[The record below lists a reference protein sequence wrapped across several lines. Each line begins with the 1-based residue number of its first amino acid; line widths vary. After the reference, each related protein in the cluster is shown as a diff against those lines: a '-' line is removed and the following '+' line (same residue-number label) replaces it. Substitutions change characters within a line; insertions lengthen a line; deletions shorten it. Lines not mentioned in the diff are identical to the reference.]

1 MPLRIDVRSVRTVPA
16 RTAALVAAGATAVST
31 ILLILRGSAHDWTT
45 GDTKVLIAGMGAI
58 TRCWRDGVH
67 CNGISKFALLQQIPA
82 YALDLLGMRGS
93 ALIGALVWL
102 NAISVVGLISATV
115 AWAHRRAGL
124 PLAVIGGL
132 LMTCGMLLTYSAQS
146 FGEALA
152 AAAFGGLSL
161 AALRKD
167 RVSRWLLLFALL
179 ATISKET
186 AAPFAFLLGIAA
198 IGLSG
203 AGFAVVRRAAIHLT
217 IGVAVGELLNVGF
230 NLFRFGTIYNPIY
243 LAEARAPSSMWVSN
257 GVGMLISPNAGIA
270 WFWPGAAIAMVLLVL
285 AAARPGLPGFAGRR
299 IRWSAIAGLVVLAVM
314 IASLADW
321 WAPFGWY
328 AWGPRLLMPIAAG
341 TTVLSLAL
349 IEMHPLRRTWMS
361 RPGAATLAIVCCLAL
376 LPTVGVVFRPTTYTA
391 QITGSWTV
399 LPYCEP
405 GPIKLTQQQQNNC
418 DLRQTWGT
426 VSMPLKASIHES
438 AGNWRYW
445 AVVLLAWL
453 SIVLW
458 IRMAYAS
465 VRRTGVTSASSGG
478 GGGPDAGGADQVE
491 RADGEGRR
499 SAGSGD
505 TVREA

>member
-1 MPLRIDVRSVRTVPA
+1 MPLQVDVGSVRTVPA
-16 RTAALVAAGATAVST
+16 RMVGLLATGATLVST
-31 ILLILRGSAHDWTT
+31 VLLILRGSAHDWTT
-45 GDTKVLIAGMGAI
+45 GDTKVLVTGMGAI
-58 TRCWRDGVH
+58 TKCWRDGVY

-82 YALDLLGMRGS
+82 YVLHLLGMHS
-93 ALIGALVWL
+93 SPLIGALVWL
-102 NAISVVGLISATV
+102 NAIAVVGLIAVTV
-115 AWAHRRAGL
+115 VWAHRRAGL

-132 LMTCGMLLTYSAQS
+132 LMACGMLLTYSAQS

-161 AALRKD
+161 SALRKD
-167 RVSRWLLLFALL
+167 RVSRWLLVFAVL

-186 AAPFAFLLGIAA
+186 AAPFAFLLGVAA

-217 IGVAVGELLNVGF
+217 IGVAVGELLDVGF
-230 NLFRFGTIYNPIY
+230 NLFRFGKIYNPIY

-257 GVGMLISPNAGIA
+257 GAGMLISPNAGIA

-285 AAARPGLPGFAGRR
+285 AVARPGLPGFAGRR

-349 IEMHPLRRTWMS
+349 IERHPLRRTWLS
-361 RPGAATLAIVCCLAL
+361 RPGAIALAIVCCLAL
-376 LPTVGVVFRPTTYTA
+376 LPTIGVVFRPNTYTA
-391 QITGSWTV
+391 QITGTWKV
-399 LPYCEP
+399 LPYCAP
-405 GPIKLTQQQQNNC
+405 GQTNRTQQQLNNC
-418 DLRQTWGT
+418 NNNQTWGT
-426 VSMPLKASIHES
+426 VSMPLKASIHQAS
-438 AGNWRYW
+438 GNWRYW

-453 SIVLW
+453 SVVLW
-458 IRMAYAS
+458 IRMAYRS
-465 VRRTGVTSASSGG
+465 VRRVGSAPSGADGVVDSA
-478 GGGPDAGGADQVE
+478 GGGPDPGQ
-491 RADGEGRR
+491 DG
-499 SAGSGD
+499 SPSVQGD
-505 TVREA
+505 SVRHL